1 MWGTVLPMCLACMAK
16 FFLFMLGNT
25 NCCRYGCLCAWWT
38 FAWCVDAITL
48 GLSIVSKHK
57 IVPVRVQNRWCTGVI
72 SLELGSEIFALRMRW
87 GCKKVTVEV
96 QLALMTG
103 GNEYFCVGACYAEV
117 NFQCDRA
124 NIQDVDILQKKKR
137 DNVVFK
143 CHHLVGT
150 R

>member
-1 MWGTVLPMCLACMAK
+1 M
-16 FFLFMLGNT
+16 
-25 NCCRYGCLCAWWT
+25 
-38 FAWCVDAITL
+38 
-48 GLSIVSKHK
+48 
-57 IVPVRVQNRWCTGVI
+57 
-72 SLELGSEIFALRMRW
+72 
-87 GCKKVTVEV
+87 EV

-103 GNEYFCVGACYAEV
+103 GNECFCVGACYAEV